1 MQYSLLTDGGL
12 FYELLAKDNSLI
24 APLQALLHNS
34 SRLSD
39 NGAGHHKALVA
50 KHGYNKSVKVS
61 HAVRTGTLT

>member
-12 FYELLAKDNSLI
+12 LYELLAKDNSLV

-34 SRLSD
+34 SRLPD
-39 NGAGHHKALVA
+39 NGAGHHEALVA
-50 KHGYNKSVKVS
+50 KHRYTKSVKVS